1 MCNLNFV
8 CIPGKSWQDKVK
20 DVLKVME
27 EKNTSMLLLTALDD
41 IACKF
46 YIVIN
51 SKTKIIII
59 KLIRAYEPAW
69 L

>member
-1 MCNLNFV
+1 
-8 CIPGKSWQDKVK
+8 
-20 DVLKVME
+20 ME